1 VGFVYYWVFGSIVW
15 GYVSV
20 LICFITVCDIFLIV
34 LLCILSAAYYVSCD
48 SFRKAVPDYVL
59 VSLAV
64 ACVLDAFFKASRAF
78 SIWIWRANISSA
90 LSMSRSALVGTTDI
104 VTDVV
109 EACLLST
116 YFAGSASF
124 IVVCLLDSGISVVG
138 VLSVASTDRSIRLL
152 STVVGI
158 LRDWLVLSCYSKVAT
173 SSYSYF
179 TVVTIFVVLVVCG
192 DSSSCST
199 HLSLF
204 RRFSSLY
211 PCFCSVVSISDVF
224 CVLFSPVLFAYV
236 GYFRSLSWIVL
247 SLLSIYKSIF
257 YLSFSSPAR
266 SIPLF
271 WDSTSVVTVFLIPST
286 CCYRRCSAF
295 PCVA

>member
-1 VGFVYYWVFGSIVW
+1 M
-15 GYVSV
+15 

-64 ACVLDAFFKASRAF
+64 AYVFDAFFNASRAF

-90 LSMSRSALVGTTDI
+90 LSMSRSASVSVGTTDI

-109 EACLLST
+109 EAFLLT
-116 YFAGSASF
+116 TFFDGSASY
-124 IVVCLLDSGISVVG
+124 VVARLLDSGISVVG
-138 VLSVASTDRSIRLL
+138 VLSVGYTDRSIKLL
-152 STVVGI
+152 FTVVGR
-158 LRDWLVLSCYSKVAT
+158 LRGWLVLSCYSKVAT
-173 SSYSYF
+173 SSYSHF

-199 HLSLF
+199 HLNLL
-204 RRFSSLY
+204 RRFSNLY

-224 CVLFSPVLFAYV
+224 CALFSPVLFAYV

-247 SLLSIYKSIF
+247 SLLSRYRSIF

-271 WDSTSVVTVFLIPST
+271 WDSTSEVTVFLIPST
-286 CCYRRCSAF
+286 CCYKRCSAF

>member
-1 VGFVYYWVFGSIVW
+1 MSKSAS
-15 GYVSV
+15 VSV
-20 LICFITVCDIFLIV
+20 G
-34 LLCILSAAYYVSCD
+34 S
-48 SFRKAVPDYVL
+48 
-59 VSLAV
+59 
-64 ACVLDAFFKASRAF
+64 
-78 SIWIWRANISSA
+78 
-90 LSMSRSALVGTTDI
+90 TDI

-109 EACLLST
+109 EACLLT
-116 YFAGSASF
+116 PYVDGSASF
-124 IVVCLLDSGISVVG
+124 VVARLIGLGRCVV
-138 VLSVASTDRSIRLL
+138 VILSVASTDRSITLL
-152 STVVGI
+152 STVVGT
-158 LRDWLVLSCYSKVAT
+158 LRGWLVLSCYSRVAT

-199 HLSLF
+199 HLSLLC
-204 RRFSSLY
+204 RFSNLY

-224 CVLFSPVLFAYV
+224 CALFSPVLFAYV

-266 SIPLF
+266 SIPVF
-271 WDSTSVVTVFLIPST
+271 WDSTSVVTVLLIPST
-286 CCYRRCSAF
+286 CCYNRCSAF